1 MGFSRRHSGLC
12 REKRR
17 QKTPSQGRKQAKIFS
32 EWSND
37 RFGFNPMAYGLFAA
51 RHHLHPQRGVDLR
64 LRDPGDLDGTAQ
76 SGLPFELKIADLTQD
91 GAHAKCATKPLT
103 GARYH
108 DTATGWG
115 LYLLFIMPIGSCPGR
130 ATGCTCSCLARK
142 ARAGYAFFPPSH
154 FRHFV
159 YFCAADFTDKISA
172 GGFLPLF
179 VGRYPTLNAT
189 RPLALEHEWAKD
201 ILPLQACPPLHF
213 QLPIIHSQL
222 KHPLLVS
229 RPSSY
234 SLFPNVL

>member
-1 MGFSRRHSGLC
+1 
-12 REKRR
+12 
-17 QKTPSQGRKQAKIFS
+17 
-32 EWSND
+32 
-37 RFGFNPMAYGLFAA
+37 MAYGLFAA
-51 RHHLHPQRGVDLR
+51 RHHLHPQRGADLR

-154 FRHFV
+154 FRHFA
-159 YFCAADFTDKISA
+159 YFCAADFTDKRGWVLASVRRALPYAECHKAVGLGTRMGERYFASTGMSA
-172 GGFLPLF
+172 
-179 VGRYPTLNAT
+179 
-189 RPLALEHEWAKD
+189 LALS
-201 ILPLQACPPLHF
+201 IFNF
-213 QLPIIHSQL
+213 QFSIFNSQFSIA
-222 KHPLLVS
+222 P
-229 RPSSY
+229 Y
-234 SLFPNVL
+234 

>member
-1 MGFSRRHSGLC
+1 
-12 REKRR
+12 
-17 QKTPSQGRKQAKIFS
+17 
-32 EWSND
+32 
-37 RFGFNPMAYGLFAA
+37 MAYGLFAA

-154 FRHFV
+154 FRHFA
-159 YFCAADFTDKISA
+159 YFCAADFTDKRGWVLASVRRALPYAECHKAVGLGTRMGERYFASTCMSA
-172 GGFLPLF
+172 
-179 VGRYPTLNAT
+179 
-189 RPLALEHEWAKD
+189 LALPIVHY
-201 ILPLQACPPLHF
+201 PLSIEIPPT
-213 QLPIIHSQL
+213 S
-222 KHPLLVS
+222 
-229 RPSSY
+229 
-234 SLFPNVL
+234 FPTIFL